1 MNRMIRALA
10 SANATALVAVL
21 SLAPAAAHA
30 APPPDAQTF
39 EKTFSFV
46 PEKSQKIGIT
56 AGDVVIES
64 VKILAWPDAD
74 DFRKAEKDPND
85 TKTMW
90 VVFTYTN
97 KGDRNYK
104 CIYAVTVLDPEGG
117 KPLAVDDADRTL
129 DKGKVDD
136 TNRFGMKMKTV
147 LYKSAKTFKVNFT
160 VWKK

>member
-1 MNRMIRALA
+1 MPRALPVALAVLLALA
-10 SANATALVAVL
+10 S
-21 SLAPAAAHA
+21 LAAYAAA
-30 APPPDAQTF
+30 PPDAQKF

-56 AGDVVIES
+56 VGDVVIES
-64 VKILAWPDAD
+64 VKILNWPDAE

-85 TKTMW
+85 TKMMW

-104 CIYAVTVLDPEGG
+104 CKYAVTVLDPDGG
-117 KPLAVDDADRTL
+117 KPLAVDDAERTL

-147 LYKSAKTFKVNFT
+147 LYKSAKTFKVNLE

>member
-1 MNRMIRALA
+1 MSRTLRTLAVAL
-10 SANATALVAVL
+10 TL
-21 SLAPAAAHA
+21 SLLGSAAALS
-30 APPPDAQTF
+30 APPADAQKF

-64 VKILAWPDAD
+64 VKILGWPNDE
-74 DFRKAEKDPND
+74 DFRKAEKKPDD
-85 TKTMW
+85 TTTMW

-104 CIYAVTVLDPEGG
+104 CIYAVTVLDPAGG
-117 KPLAVDDADRTL
+117 KPLAVDDAERTL

-136 TNRFGMKMKTV
+136 TNRFGLKMKTN
-147 LYKSAKTFKVNFT
+147 LYKTAKTFKVNLT

>member
-1 MNRMIRALA
+1 MQPTFRALA
-10 SANATALVAVL
+10 VVTTLSLFGAANAVA
-21 SLAPAAAHA
+21 AP
-30 APPPDAQTF
+30 PPPDAQKF

-64 VKILAWPDAD
+64 VKILGWPNAE

-85 TKTMW
+85 TTTMW